1 MFNIAHLTWYEWLM
15 VFKISVPVILIDE
28 TLKSAARYHS
38 TPHPHRS
45 IEQLIGPFAIAA
57 VGWALFVAFVRFF

>member
-1 MFNIAHLTWYEWLM
+1 MFNIAHLTWCEWLM

-38 TPHPHRS
+38 TPHTHRS
-45 IEQLIGPFAIAA
+45 VEQLVAPFALVAA
-57 VGWALFVAFVRFF
+57 TWALFVAFVSYF